1 MQVATVAREGVEQRV
16 HVARLGQG
24 VERLVPGLAEMIV
37 EGRRGAP
44 WGEQW
49 RCSGCKRDFLS
60 KPANEICSWCSGGVV
75 QQLWTERRAERE
87 TIEALRMRCAQ
98 TLVAFVVSSGHPM
111 PVGVIELRPL
121 AMDQLNEQVG
131 AQVMASVVR
140 ELGRCGAYFYIQHL
154 IVRPQWREH
163 GVGTALLDRA
173 IKTAQSSTE
182 VGIPLISLSGRTN
195 KDIDWFAKRKLKEI
209 QPIGEQRVLVGN
221 IVRSH

>member
-1 MQVATVAREGVEQRV
+1 MRVATVARKGVEQRV
-16 HVARLGQG
+16 HVARLGEG

-87 TIEALRMRCAQ
+87 TIEALRMRCVR
-98 TLVAFVVSSGHPM
+98 TLVAFVVTSGQPM

-131 AQVMASVVR
+131 AQVMAGVVR
-140 ELGRCGAYFYIQHL
+140 KLGRCGAYFYIQHL
-154 IVRPQWREH
+154 IVRPQWRGH
-163 GVGTALLDRA
+163 GVGTALLDKA
-173 IKTAQSSTE
+173 IKTAQGSME
-182 VGIPLISLSGRTN
+182 AGIPLISLSGHTEG
-195 KDIDWFAKRKLKEI
+195 DIDWFHKRKLDVVQRI
-209 QPIGEQRVLVGN
+209 DEQRVLVGN
-221 IVRSH
+221 IVRSS